1 MKNKKGFTL
10 AELLIVVAIIAV
22 LVAISIPIFSSQI
35 EKSKEATDAANIR
48 SKYAEMLT
56 EVISGNYDYET
67 NKNDYIVNLIQGKDN
82 WQTTFDFPFEE
93 VGTPK
98 ANGKAT
104 LYFKDNKAYVSYDG
118 TSGGGD
124 TSSTIDNIKKNS
136 TTINYNKTE
145 KYSLTANTLYKY
157 KDNYYI
163 AKSDKED
170 VNKEPGDNVADL
182 FLVDFS
188 KIYKMNNSDDYD
200 SLKDI
205 DAKRGM
211 VIHIKDSDNY
221 YVIVDTNSNINASTK
236 MIGLN

>member
-35 EKSKEATDAANIR
+35 EKSKEASDAANIR
-48 SKYAEMLT
+48 SKYAEMLS
-56 EVISGNYDYET
+56 EVISGNYEY
-67 NKNDYIVNLIQGKDN
+67 NNDKDKYVVDLIQSKDN

-104 LYFKDNKAYVSYDG
+104 LYFKDDKAYVSYGNTDG
-118 TSGGGD
+118 NID
-124 TSSTIDNIKKNS
+124 TSTTIDNIKKNS
-136 TTINYNKTE
+136 TTINYDGS
-145 KYSLTANTLYKY
+145 KYSLKANTLYKY

-163 AKSDKED
+163 AKSDKQNVD
-170 VNKEPGDNVADL
+170 KEPSDNVADL

-188 KIYKMNNSDDYD
+188 KIYEMNTNDDYN
-200 SLKDI
+200 SLSDVN
-205 DAKRGM
+205 AKRGM
-211 VIHIKDSDNY
+211 VIHIKDSGTY
-221 YVIVDTNSNINASTK
+221 YVVVDTNTNINANTK
-236 MIGLN
+236 MIALN

>member
-1 MKNKKGFTL
+1 
-10 AELLIVVAIIAV
+10 
-22 LVAISIPIFSSQI
+22 
-35 EKSKEATDAANIR
+35 
-48 SKYAEMLT
+48 MLT

-93 VGTPK
+93 VGIPK

-118 TSGGGD
+118 TSEGGD

-170 VNKEPGDNVADL
+170 VNKEPDDNVADL

-188 KIYKMNNSDDYD
+188 KIYEMNNSDDYD

-211 VIHIKDSDNY
+211 VIHIKDSDKY